1 MDNGHSDKKGIR
13 RMRRA
18 QAIAEYSILII
29 IVVTAV
35 WGVYVFTKRGI
46 QAKIK
51 RESDTIVGHALGL
64 EWPQQTQ
71 TISGS
76 TVHGV
81 RTEEFGG
88 NQQATTDNSNWSITY
103 SAPVGAKV
111 MKHKRASISVQDAAT
126 MPPQITYPKLEY
138 KSWDDKGWE
147 MCS

>member
-1 MDNGHSDKKGIR
+1 MYKK
-13 RMRRA
+13 RA

-29 IVVTAV
+29 IVVTTV

-51 RESDTIVGHALGL
+51 KESDTIIGHALGL

-71 TISGS
+71 SISGS
-76 TVHGV
+76 NVHGV

-88 NQQATTDNSNWSITY
+88 NQEGTMDASNWSITY
-103 SAPVGAKV
+103 QAPIGGKI

-126 MPPQITYPKLEY
+126 MPPQISYTKLEY
-138 KSWDDKGWE
+138 KSWEDKGHQWDVPPE
-147 MCS
+147 G